1 MRAIHTYIYTYI
13 RARAHTY
20 TSSTLNTSRSLRATI
35 HHSLTRDRTIRIQ
48 VAEFD
53 EERARAQCNGRLQPM
68 SVFALGLSL
77 SVSGPRHLGSS
88 ASMQVHH
95 VVCAHICTLFGGI
108 FILLRAIL
116 ISHVHSTDVR
126 PFMAVIGDNRDGA
139 ALLRDGEHDRH
150 VTQRVLCQH
159 RMHDPLCRATR
170 LPRVSC
176 SQATLAVSQR
186 TAVLAQRVTLARCP
200 TGMTARLQRCSR
212 ANTGAS
218 WLHVSPPIVVRS
230 C

>member
-1 MRAIHTYIYTYI
+1 MRAMHTYIYTYI
-13 RARAHTY
+13 RAHTHKH

-35 HHSLTRDRTIRIQ
+35 NHSLTRDCTIQ

-53 EERARAQCNGRLQPM
+53 EERARAQCNGRLQPVF
-68 SVFALGLSL
+68 VFARGLSW

-139 ALLRDGEHDRH
+139 ALRDPGRLRLERL
-150 VTQRVLCQH
+150 R
-159 RMHDPLCRATR
+159 RRRRARRPGGALQGVRRR
-170 LPRVSC
+170 LP
-176 SQATLAVSQR
+176 L
-186 TAVLAQRVTLARCP
+186 
-200 TGMTARLQRCSR
+200 
-212 ANTGAS
+212 
-218 WLHVSPPIVVRS
+218 
-230 C
+230 

>member
-1 MRAIHTYIYTYI
+1 MRAMHTYIYTYI
-13 RARAHTY
+13 RAHTHKH

-35 HHSLTRDRTIRIQ
+35 NHSLTRDCTIQ

-68 SVFALGLSL
+68 SVFALGLS
-77 SVSGPRHLGSS
+77 VAGPRHLGSS

-95 VVCAHICTLFGGI
+95 VVCAHIRILFGGI

-116 ISHVHSTDVR
+116 TSHVHSTDVR

-139 ALLRDGEHDRH
+139 ALLRDGERDRH

-159 RMHDPLCRATR
+159 RMHDPFCRATR

-200 TGMTARLQRCSR
+200 TGMAARLQRCSR
-212 ANTGAS
+212 ANMGAC

>member
-1 MRAIHTYIYTYI
+1 MRAMHTYIYTYI
-13 RARAHTY
+13 RAHTHKH

-35 HHSLTRDRTIRIQ
+35 NHSLTRDCTIQ

-53 EERARAQCNGRLQPM
+53 EERARAQCNGRLQPVF
-68 SVFALGLSL
+68 VFARGLSL

-95 VVCAHICTLFGGI
+95 VVCAHIRILFGGI

-116 ISHVHSTDVR
+116 TSHAHSTDVR

-139 ALLRDGEHDRH
+139 ALLRDGERDRH

-159 RMHDPLCRATR
+159 RMHDPFCRATR

-200 TGMTARLQRCSR
+200 TGMAARLQRCSR
-212 ANTGAS
+212 ANMGAC